1 MNEYTSGPIGPVS
14 PTGQTGPTGPKGM
27 PGPRFAATELEMIM
41 NIIVDFEQAY
51 YYGARGNFVDGENP
65 TTAVDS
71 FALSAAIR
79 VLKNYEAL
87 LSQPLYK
94 LVPPGFFDIDRP
106 AKTLK
111 GVQ

>member
-41 NIIVDFEQAY
+41 NIIIDLEKAD
-51 YYGARGNFVDGENP
+51 YYGERGKFVDGENP

-87 LSQPLYK
+87 LSQPIYK

-111 GVQ
+111 SVR

>member
-1 MNEYTSGPIGPVS
+1 MYEHTSGPTGPIGP
-14 PTGQTGPTGPKGM
+14 QGM
-27 PGPRFAATELEMIM
+27 PGPRFAATELEMIT
-41 NIIVDFEQAY
+41 NIIVDFEQAD

-79 VLKNYEAL
+79 ALKNYEAL
-87 LSQPLYK
+87 LSQPIYK
-94 LVPPGFFDIDRP
+94 LVSPGFFDIDRP

-111 GVQ
+111 GVR